1 MVINLKKEES
11 LFDQMQKSFS
21 KGLQSYSK
29 ELNAKSIEKDLKKSY
44 MKLLSK
50 GVENK
55 WLNY

>member
-1 MVINLKKEES
+1 MVINLKKEDN
-11 LFDQMQKSFS
+11 LFEQMQNSFS
-21 KGLQSYSK
+21 KGLQSYNK
-29 ELNAKSIEKDLKKSY
+29 ELNTNSIEKDLKKSY